1 MGRKIGL
8 RFFERDARIVAKDLL
23 GKIIVRKFRKKFLK
37 GKIVETEAYFGKSDP
52 ASWARYAKRKDNF
65 SMWEKGGTI
74 LIKNVHKHLML
85 NFVTGKKGFP
95 EAVLIRAIEP
105 INFEGRCSGPGLLT
119 KDFLINKNMNAKN
132 LFDSDDLFIED
143 SCEKFKIGKSP
154 RVGVKNDLKILLR
167 FYIKGNKCVSSLK

>member
-1 MGRKIGL
+1 
-8 RFFERDARIVAKDLL
+8 
-23 GKIIVRKFRKKFLK
+23 
-37 GKIVETEAYFGKSDP
+37 
-52 ASWARYAKRKDNF
+52 
-65 SMWEKGGTI
+65 
-74 LIKNVHKHLML
+74 ML
-85 NFVTGKKGFP
+85 PDKKGFP